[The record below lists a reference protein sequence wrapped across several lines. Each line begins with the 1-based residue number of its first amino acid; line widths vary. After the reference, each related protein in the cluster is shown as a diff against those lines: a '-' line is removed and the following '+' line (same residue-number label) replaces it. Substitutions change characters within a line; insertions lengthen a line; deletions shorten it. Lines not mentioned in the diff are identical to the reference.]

1 MDLKDIK
8 IDPEFEAEIPPLT
21 EEEFNL
27 LKQNILSEGRLL
39 SPLIIWNGTIVD
51 GHNRYRILLEHP
63 EIDYETLNK
72 DFPDR
77 FAASAWICK
86 NQLGRRNLTPEQRVY
101 LIGKQYSSMKESRGG
116 ERSNSDRHG
125 PDGRFTA
132 KSQNE
137 TLRSDESAGTKIAQ
151 DNNIARSTVLRAEQY
166 AKGVDAADE
175 ALPGI
180 RKELLAG
187 SIKPTRDAVAAIARA
202 APEDR
207 AELAQQLRQPRAK
220 PGKME
225 EPEEID
231 EEGFEEQEPED
242 NDTPVRI
249 PKKSEILALAESMNH
264 SEGQAIGTVEDMIY
278 EMNSAMQDMIFRWN
292 FCKEAYAGPVRSRD
306 GKRQIKDLAAEG
318 LEYLKE
324 IRKGKLWKGDTDEN
338 K

>member
-8 IDPEFEAEIPPLT
+8 IDPEFEAAIPPLT
-21 EEEFNL
+21 EDEFDL

-63 EIDYETLNK
+63 EIDYETLDK

-86 NQLGRRNLTPEQRVY
+86 NQLGRRNLTPEQRIY
-101 LIGKQYSSMKESRGG
+101 LIGKQYSAMKESRGG
-116 ERSNSDRHG
+116 ERSNSDKHG

-151 DNNIARSTVLRAEQY
+151 DNNVARSTVLRAEQY

-175 ALPGI
+175 VLPGI
-180 RKELLAG
+180 RRELLAG

-202 APEDR
+202 APEER
-207 AELAQQLRQPRAK
+207 AEHAEQLRQPRAK
-220 PGKME
+220 PEKME
-225 EPEEID
+225 E
-231 EEGFEEQEPED
+231 QESEVD
-242 NDTPVRI
+242 DTPVRI

-318 LEYLKE
+318 IEYLKE